1 MTQGPSTPPPSSKR
15 RGLGRGLDALLS
27 SSAATAAGG
36 RRAYDVEPGS
46 EQEAGLV
53 ELDPHKIEP
62 NPEQP
67 RRGFDEAGIAALA
80 DSIRTHGLLHPIV
93 VERIAPDAFR
103 LVAGERRLRA
113 AKHAGVATIP
123 AILRP
128 ATDSARQAL
137 ELALVENLQRAQL
150 SPLEEA
156 AAYARLADTFGL
168 SHEAIGLRMGRSR
181 SAVSNTVRLLSLTA
195 AVQEAVAE
203 GRLTAGHAR
212 ALLPLPPDQQERLA
226 TQVVD
231 EGLSVRRIEQLV
243 QQLAAGEP
251 AAPHSPQTAGAPTT
265 AAPRSTLSADDAAL
279 QHGLEEALG
288 TPVTLQRRR
297 RGGGRLI
304 VDFYSDEELD
314 ALYTRLGGP
323 DL

>member
-1 MTQGPSTPPPSSKR
+1 VSQQPPSPPRR

-27 SSAATAAGG
+27 SSAAASAQQGAAYAG
-36 RRAYDVEPGS
+36 AEPES
-46 EQEAGLV
+46 GLV
-53 ELDPHKIEP
+53 EVDPHRVDP

-67 RRGFDEAGIAALA
+67 RRGFDEEGIAALA

-93 VERIAPDAFR
+93 IERLGTDRYR

-113 AKHAGVATIP
+113 ARQAGVATIP

-128 ATDSARQAL
+128 ATDSARHAL

-181 SAVSNTVRLLSLTA
+181 SAVSNMVRLLSLGA
-195 AVQEAVAE
+195 AVQAAVAE
-203 GRLTAGHAR
+203 GRVTAGHAR
-212 ALLPLPPDQQERLA
+212 ALLPLPEAEQERLA
-226 TQVVD
+226 RQIED
-231 EGLSVRRIEQLV
+231 EGLSVRRVEQLV
-243 QQLAAGEP
+243 QQQQ
-251 AAPHSPQTAGAPTT
+251 AAPATPRPSRTQA
-265 AAPRSTLSADDAAL
+265 AAPLGTDDAAL
-279 QHGLEEALG
+279 QRGFEEALG
-288 TPVTLQRRR
+288 TPVSLQRRR
-297 RGGGRLI
+297 RGGGRLVI
-304 VDFYSDEELD
+304 DFFSDEELD

-323 DL
+323 QL

>member
-1 MTQGPSTPPPSSKR
+1 MTEHTPPPPKR

-27 SSAATAAGG
+27 SSAQAASSRG
-36 RRAYDVEPGS
+36 AAHDDP
-46 EQEAGLV
+46 EARELAESGLIEV
-53 ELDPHKIEP
+53 SPRTVEP

-67 RRGFDEAGIAALA
+67 RRSFDEEGIATLA

-93 VERIAPDAFR
+93 VERLGPDRYR

-113 AKHAGVATIP
+113 ASQAGVVTIP

-128 ATDSARQAL
+128 ATDSARHAL
-137 ELALVENLQRAQL
+137 ELALVENLQRTQL

-181 SAVSNTVRLLSLTA
+181 SAVSNTVRLLSLAA

-203 GRLTAGHAR
+203 GRLSAGHAR
-212 ALLPLPPDQQERLA
+212 ALLPLPAPEQERLA
-226 TQVVD
+226 RQVED
-231 EGLSVRRIEQLV
+231 EGLSVRRVEQLV
-243 QQLAAGEP
+243 QLHGVQATP
-251 AAPHSPQTAGAPTT
+251 ATPRPGRT
-265 AAPRSTLSADDAAL
+265 AANAQAQALGVDDGAL
-279 QHGLEEALG
+279 QRGFEEALG

-297 RGGGRLI
+297 RGGGRLVI
-304 VDFYSDEELD
+304 DFYSDEQLD
-314 ALYTRLGGP
+314 ALYARLGGP
-323 DL
+323 EL